1 MNHRKETT
9 MATDTT
15 TEAVTESAE
24 DLAKRFAALAATWRE
39 DTKFSSR
46 PGRDAQH
53 PAYQE
58 IIAMGEKAVPLLL
71 ADLEKDPD
79 HWFIALYRIT
89 GANPVPDEHAG
100 KLKEM
105 AAAWIAWGRAHGY
118 RWERAI

>member
-1 MNHRKETT
+1 
-9 MATDTT
+9 MATDITA
-15 TEAVTESAE
+15 EAATESAD
-24 DLAKRFAALAATWRE
+24 DLAKRFERLAATWRE
-39 DTKFSSR
+39 ETSFISKM
-46 PGRDAQH
+46 GRAAEH

-89 GANPVPDEHAG
+89 GASPVPEEHAG
-100 KLKEM
+100 KLREM

-118 RWERAI
+118 RWERAV